1 MENKWQKKL
10 ISKHEI
16 TMLQIFKNTND
27 LACLYHRT
35 TKKHTIKVYEKKATY
50 FNYQR

>member
-16 TMLQIFKNTND
+16 TMLPYLITRINKPS
-27 LACLYHRT
+27 Y
-35 TKKHTIKVYEKKATY
+35 TKLQLIQTIKAHEKKATY